1 MPHPGLLATRPSP
14 RPRSKEIPF
23 SRRGF
28 APEVCC
34 TARSKA
40 SRANRKGGGA
50 PNGAP
55 IGVSACPPGVAAPQ
69 LADAVHRGQVYA
81 VCTLIG
87 FGTARLPAL
96 HRGTCRCDPAQL
108 RPRASWDR
116 NGPDRS
122 IPGQRAPRGPAVVPD
137 GRVSEAARER
147 SARPRAGAPLS
158 LHLQDRIRNV
168 PFDERDS
175 FF

>member
-1 MPHPGLLATRPSP
+1 MPHPGLLAARPFP

-28 APEVCC
+28 APELCC

-40 SRANRKGGGA
+40 SRANKREA
-50 PNGAP
+50 ERRTAHQLEY
-55 IGVSACPPGVAAPQ
+55 PPARRASPPQQ
-69 LADAVHRGQVYA
+69 LADAVHGRQVYA
-81 VCTLIG
+81 VCALICLR
-87 FGTARLPAL
+87 TARLPAL

-108 RPRASWDR
+108 RSRASWNR
-116 NGPDRS
+116 NGPDHS

-147 SARPRAGAPLS
+147 SAKPRAGAPLS

-168 PFDERDS
+168 PFDERDG